1 MKLALIAIAASS
13 MFGAT
18 LMAPSA
24 TKAEP
29 QTEVSFKEKVT
40 PVLKK
45 YCYNCHAGEKSSKG
59 LKVDTY
65 ENIMKGTS
73 YGKVIKP
80 GKSAESVIVKSI
92 KSQPGGT
99 KMPPGR
105 RTMAEADVKIITDW
119 IDQGAK
125 NN

>member
-18 LMAPSA
+18 LVAPSA
-24 TKAEP
+24 TNPDPEAEI
-29 QTEVSFKEKVT
+29 SFKEKVT
-40 PVLKK
+40 PILKK
-45 YCYNCHAGEKSSKG
+45 YCYNCHAGDKSSKG

-73 YGKVIKP
+73 YGKIIKP
-80 GKSAESVIVKSI
+80 NKSAESVLVKSI

-105 RTMAEADVKIITDW
+105 RTLSEADVKIITTW